1 MLPFGNLPFSNILI
15 SELTFNLNITF
26 LGWRIVWF
34 YSIAMNQDFKLL
46 KKLSSP
52 FFIWWYE
59 FLFRDNET
67 L

>member
-1 MLPFGNLPFSNILI
+1 MLPFGNLLFGNILI
-15 SELTFNLNITF
+15 SEFTFNLNITF

-52 FFIWWYE
+52 FFI
-59 FLFRDNET
+59 R
-67 L
+67 